1 MMNKQDYLDALQ
13 RALAGLPPDL
23 VAKTLDYYE
32 QTFIE
37 GAAAGRS
44 EQEVADDL
52 GDPKKIA
59 MTLRANT
66 HRQVFEHRKTPV
78 NLLRLL
84 VSLVGLAI
92 FNLFMVVPAAVY
104 AALLATLY
112 AVGLSFYLAGIAI
125 TASGLS
131 GANELVLDGPMRHI
145 FIQDHA
151 RRRQAV
157 ETALEQ
163 AMRGIGHALQLL
175 AARGRQLDQRHAPVF
190 RRNRCRHQ
198 AVGLHAVDDLG
209 GGGQLGHRMHR
220 DVRHAAHALLLQDG
234 QHAPG
239 REVAVHHLEHPLH
252 LVRVERVHARN
263 PVERPVGP
271 VKFVF

>member
-1 MMNKQDYLDALQ
+1 MNKQDYLDSLR

-44 EQEVADDL
+44 EHEIADDL
-52 GDPKKIA
+52 GEPKKIA
-59 MTLRANT
+59 LTLRSST
-66 HRQVFEHRKTPV
+66 HRQAFEQKKTPV

-84 VSLVGLAI
+84 VSLVGLTI

-131 GANELVLDGPMRHI
+131 GANELVLDGPLRHV
-145 FIQDHA
+145 FIHDDEGGERRETRITIGDTGIEIDHLPGPLQRDAAESEPGAPGASSRMMERAEALAGGGIRISTDMDRDA
-151 RRRQAV
+151 RTTQ
-157 ETALEQ
+157 T
-163 AMRGIGHALQLL
+163 
-175 AARGRQLDQRHAPVF
+175 VF
-190 RRNRCRHQ
+190 G
-198 AVGLHAVDDLG
+198 VGMLLG
-209 GGGQLGHRMHR
+209 GIAIFLLSLVVTRYTLIGIKRYIAMNVSLLKGH
-220 DVRHAAHALLLQDG
+220 
-234 QHAPG
+234 
-239 REVAVHHLEHPLH
+239 
-252 LVRVERVHARN
+252 
-263 PVERPVGP
+263 
-271 VKFVF
+271 

>member
-1 MMNKQDYLDALQ
+1 MMNKQDYLEALR

-44 EQEVADDL
+44 EHEIADDL

-59 MTLRANT
+59 LTLRSST
-66 HRQVFEHRKTPV
+66 HRQAFEQKKTPV

-112 AVGLSFYLAGIAI
+112 AAGLSFYLAGIAI

-131 GANELVLDGPMRHI
+131 GANELVLEGPLRHV
-145 FIQDHA
+145 FIHGDEGGEGDERRETRITIGDKGIEIDHVPGPLQREPAEAEAPGASSRMMERAEALAGGGIRISTDMDRDA
-151 RRRQAV
+151 RTTQ
-157 ETALEQ
+157 T
-163 AMRGIGHALQLL
+163 
-175 AARGRQLDQRHAPVF
+175 VF
-190 RRNRCRHQ
+190 G
-198 AVGLHAVDDLG
+198 VGMLLG
-209 GGGQLGHRMHR
+209 GIAIFLLSLVVTRYTLIGIKRYIAMNVSLLKGH
-220 DVRHAAHALLLQDG
+220 
-234 QHAPG
+234 
-239 REVAVHHLEHPLH
+239 
-252 LVRVERVHARN
+252 
-263 PVERPVGP
+263 
-271 VKFVF
+271 

>member
-1 MMNKQDYLDALQ
+1 MMNKQDYLDSLR

-44 EQEVADDL
+44 EHEIAEDL
-52 GDPKKIA
+52 GEPKKIA
-59 MTLRANT
+59 LTLRSST
-66 HRQVFEHRKTPV
+66 HRQAFEQKKTPV

-131 GANELVLDGPMRHI
+131 GANELVLDGPLRHV
-145 FIQDHA
+145 FIHDDDGGERRETRITIGDTGIEVDH
-151 RRRQAV
+151 
-157 ETALEQ
+157 L
-163 AMRGIGHALQLL
+163 
-175 AARGRQLDQRHAPVF
+175 P
-190 RRNRCRHQ
+190 
-198 AVGLHAVDDLG
+198 
-209 GGGQLGHRMHR
+209 
-220 DVRHAAHALLLQDG
+220 
-234 QHAPG
+234 
-239 REVAVHHLEHPLH
+239 
-252 LVRVERVHARN
+252 
-263 PVERPVGP
+263 GP
-271 VKFVF
+271 VKSEPEAPGASSRMMERAEALAGGGIRISTDMDRDARTTQTVFGVGMLLGGIAIFLLSLVVTRYTLIGIKRYIAMNVSLLKGH

>member
-1 MMNKQDYLDALQ
+1 MMNKQDYLEALR

-44 EQEVADDL
+44 EHEIAEDL

-59 MTLRANT
+59 LTLRSST
-66 HRQVFEHRKTPV
+66 HRQAFEQKKTPV

-131 GANELVLDGPMRHI
+131 GANELVLDGPLRHV
-145 FIQDHA
+145 FIHDDDGGDGGERRETRITIGDTGIEVDH
-151 RRRQAV
+151 
-157 ETALEQ
+157 L
-163 AMRGIGHALQLL
+163 
-175 AARGRQLDQRHAPVF
+175 P
-190 RRNRCRHQ
+190 
-198 AVGLHAVDDLG
+198 
-209 GGGQLGHRMHR
+209 
-220 DVRHAAHALLLQDG
+220 
-234 QHAPG
+234 
-239 REVAVHHLEHPLH
+239 
-252 LVRVERVHARN
+252 
-263 PVERPVGP
+263 GP
-271 VKFVF
+271 VKTEPEAPSTSSRVMERAEALAGGGIRISTDMDRDARTTQTVFGVGMLLGGIAIFLLSLVVTRYTLIGVKRYIAMNVSLLKGH

>member
-1 MMNKQDYLDALQ
+1 MNKQDYLEALR

-44 EQEVADDL
+44 EHEIADDL

-59 MTLRANT
+59 LTLRSST
-66 HRQVFEHRKTPV
+66 HRQAFEQKKTPV

-131 GANELVLDGPMRHI
+131 GANELVLDGPLRHV
-145 FIQDHA
+145 FIHDDDGGEGGERRETRITIGDTGIEVDHVPGPLQRDPAESAPEAPGASSRMMERAEALAGGGIRISTDMDRDA
-151 RRRQAV
+151 RTTQ
-157 ETALEQ
+157 T
-163 AMRGIGHALQLL
+163 
-175 AARGRQLDQRHAPVF
+175 VF
-190 RRNRCRHQ
+190 G
-198 AVGLHAVDDLG
+198 VGMLLG
-209 GGGQLGHRMHR
+209 GIAIFLLSLVVTRYTLIGIKRYIAMNASLLKGH
-220 DVRHAAHALLLQDG
+220 
-234 QHAPG
+234 
-239 REVAVHHLEHPLH
+239 
-252 LVRVERVHARN
+252 
-263 PVERPVGP
+263 
-271 VKFVF
+271 

>member
-1 MMNKQDYLDALQ
+1 MHKQDYLDALR

-44 EQEVADDL
+44 EQEIAQEL

-59 MTLRANT
+59 LTLRSNT
-66 HRQVFEHRKTPV
+66 HRQAFEQKKTPV

-131 GANELVLDGPMRHI
+131 GANELVLDGPLRHMLVHDDEGGERRETRI
-145 FIQDHA
+145 TIGDAGIEVNHVPLPTRGDADAPGASSRVMERAEALAGGGIRISTDMDRDA
-151 RRRQAV
+151 RTTQ
-157 ETALEQ
+157 T
-163 AMRGIGHALQLL
+163 
-175 AARGRQLDQRHAPVF
+175 VF
-190 RRNRCRHQ
+190 
-198 AVGLHAVDDLG
+198 GMGMLLG
-209 GGGQLGHRMHR
+209 GIAIFLLSLVVTRYTLIGIKRYIAMNISLLKGH
-220 DVRHAAHALLLQDG
+220 
-234 QHAPG
+234 
-239 REVAVHHLEHPLH
+239 
-252 LVRVERVHARN
+252 
-263 PVERPVGP
+263 
-271 VKFVF
+271 

>member
-1 MMNKQDYLDALQ
+1 MMNKQDYLDSLR

-44 EQEVADDL
+44 EHEIADDL
-52 GDPKKIA
+52 GEPKKIA
-59 MTLRANT
+59 LTLRSST
-66 HRQVFEHRKTPV
+66 HRQAFEQKKTPV

-131 GANELVLDGPMRHI
+131 GANELVLDGPLRHVFIHDDDGGEGGERRETRITIGDTGIEIDHVPGPLQREPAESEAGAPGASSRMLERAEALAGGGIRISTDMDRDARTTQTI
-145 FIQDHA
+145 F
-151 RRRQAV
+151 
-157 ETALEQ
+157 
-163 AMRGIGHALQLL
+163 G
-175 AARGRQLDQRHAPVF
+175 
-190 RRNRCRHQ
+190 
-198 AVGLHAVDDLG
+198 VGMLLG
-209 GGGQLGHRMHR
+209 GIAIFLLSLVVTRYTLIGIKRYIAMNVSLLKGH
-220 DVRHAAHALLLQDG
+220 
-234 QHAPG
+234 
-239 REVAVHHLEHPLH
+239 
-252 LVRVERVHARN
+252 
-263 PVERPVGP
+263 
-271 VKFVF
+271 

>member
-1 MMNKQDYLDALQ
+1 MMNKQDYLDALR

-44 EQEVADDL
+44 EHEIAEDL
-52 GDPKKIA
+52 GEPKKIA
-59 MTLRANT
+59 LTLRSST
-66 HRQVFEHRKTPV
+66 HRQAFEQKKTPV

-131 GANELVLDGPMRHI
+131 GANELVLDGPLRHV
-145 FIQDHA
+145 FIHDDDGGEGGERRETRITIGDTGIEIDHLPGSLQREPAEPQGPGVSSRMMERAEALAGGGIRISTDMDRDA
-151 RRRQAV
+151 RTTQ
-157 ETALEQ
+157 T
-163 AMRGIGHALQLL
+163 
-175 AARGRQLDQRHAPVF
+175 VF
-190 RRNRCRHQ
+190 G
-198 AVGLHAVDDLG
+198 VGMLLG
-209 GGGQLGHRMHR
+209 GIAIFLLSLVVTRYTLIGIKRYIAMNVSLLKGH
-220 DVRHAAHALLLQDG
+220 
-234 QHAPG
+234 
-239 REVAVHHLEHPLH
+239 
-252 LVRVERVHARN
+252 
-263 PVERPVGP
+263 
-271 VKFVF
+271 

>member
-1 MMNKQDYLDALQ
+1 MMNKQDYLDALR

-44 EQEVADDL
+44 EHEIADDL
-52 GDPKKIA
+52 GEPKKIA
-59 MTLRANT
+59 LTLRSST
-66 HRQVFEHRKTPV
+66 HRQAFEHKKTPV

-84 VSLVGLAI
+84 VSLLGLAI

-131 GANELVLDGPMRHI
+131 GANELVLDGPLRHV
-145 FIQDHA
+145 FIHDDDGEDGERRETRITIGDTGIEVDHLPGPSQREPADPGAPGASSRMMERAEALAGGGIRISTDMDRDA
-151 RRRQAV
+151 RTTQ
-157 ETALEQ
+157 T
-163 AMRGIGHALQLL
+163 
-175 AARGRQLDQRHAPVF
+175 VF
-190 RRNRCRHQ
+190 G
-198 AVGLHAVDDLG
+198 VGMLLG
-209 GGGQLGHRMHR
+209 GIAIFLLSLVVTRYTLIGIKRYIAMNVSLLKGH
-220 DVRHAAHALLLQDG
+220 
-234 QHAPG
+234 
-239 REVAVHHLEHPLH
+239 
-252 LVRVERVHARN
+252 
-263 PVERPVGP
+263 
-271 VKFVF
+271 

>member
-1 MMNKQDYLDALQ
+1 MMNKQDYLDSLR

-44 EQEVADDL
+44 EQEMADDL

-59 MTLRANT
+59 LTLRNST
-66 HRQVFEHRKTPV
+66 HRQAFEHKKTPV

-112 AVGLSFYLAGIAI
+112 ALGLSFYLAGIAI

-131 GANELVLDGPMRHI
+131 GANELVLDGPLRHV
-145 FIQDHA
+145 FIHDDDGGERRETRITIGDTGIEVDH
-151 RRRQAV
+151 
-157 ETALEQ
+157 L
-163 AMRGIGHALQLL
+163 
-175 AARGRQLDQRHAPVF
+175 P
-190 RRNRCRHQ
+190 
-198 AVGLHAVDDLG
+198 
-209 GGGQLGHRMHR
+209 
-220 DVRHAAHALLLQDG
+220 
-234 QHAPG
+234 
-239 REVAVHHLEHPLH
+239 
-252 LVRVERVHARN
+252 
-263 PVERPVGP
+263 GP
-271 VKFVF
+271 VKSEPEAPGASSRMMERAEALAGGGIRISTDMDRDARTTQTVFGVGMLLGGIAIFLLSLVVTRYTLIGIKRYIAMNVSLLKGH

>member
-1 MMNKQDYLDALQ
+1 MMNKQDYLDALR

-44 EQEVADDL
+44 EHEIAEDL

-59 MTLRANT
+59 LTLRSST
-66 HRQVFEHRKTPV
+66 HRQAFEQKKTPV

-112 AVGLSFYLAGIAI
+112 AVSLSFYLAGIAI

-131 GANELVLDGPMRHI
+131 GANELVLDGPLRHV
-145 FIQDHA
+145 FIHDDDGGEGGERRETRITIGDKGIEVDHLPGPLQPEPTESEAKTPGASSRVMERAEALAGGGIRISTDMDRDA
-151 RRRQAV
+151 RTTQ
-157 ETALEQ
+157 T
-163 AMRGIGHALQLL
+163 
-175 AARGRQLDQRHAPVF
+175 VF
-190 RRNRCRHQ
+190 G
-198 AVGLHAVDDLG
+198 VGMLLG
-209 GGGQLGHRMHR
+209 GIAIFLLSLVVTRYTLIGIKRYVAMNVSLLKGH
-220 DVRHAAHALLLQDG
+220 
-234 QHAPG
+234 
-239 REVAVHHLEHPLH
+239 
-252 LVRVERVHARN
+252 
-263 PVERPVGP
+263 
-271 VKFVF
+271 

>member
-1 MMNKQDYLDALQ
+1 MMNKQDYLDSLR

-44 EQEVADDL
+44 EHEIADDL
-52 GDPKKIA
+52 GEPKKIA
-59 MTLRANT
+59 LTLRSST
-66 HRQVFEHRKTPV
+66 HRQAFEQKKTPV

-84 VSLVGLAI
+84 VSLVGLTI

-131 GANELVLDGPMRHI
+131 GANELVLDGPLRHV
-145 FIQDHA
+145 FIHDDDGGEGGERRETRITIGDTGIEIDHVPGPLQSEPAESQRPGVSSRMMERAEALAGGGIRISTDMDRDA
-151 RRRQAV
+151 RTTQ
-157 ETALEQ
+157 T
-163 AMRGIGHALQLL
+163 
-175 AARGRQLDQRHAPVF
+175 VF
-190 RRNRCRHQ
+190 G
-198 AVGLHAVDDLG
+198 VGMLLG
-209 GGGQLGHRMHR
+209 GIAIFLLSLVVTRYTLIGIKRYIAMNVSLLKGH
-220 DVRHAAHALLLQDG
+220 
-234 QHAPG
+234 
-239 REVAVHHLEHPLH
+239 
-252 LVRVERVHARN
+252 
-263 PVERPVGP
+263 
-271 VKFVF
+271 

>member
-1 MMNKQDYLDALQ
+1 MMNKQDYLEALR

-44 EQEVADDL
+44 EHEIADDL

-59 MTLRANT
+59 LTLRSST
-66 HRQVFEHRKTPV
+66 HRQAFEQKKTPV

-104 AALLATLY
+104 AALLAALY

-131 GANELVLDGPMRHI
+131 GANELVLEGPLRHI
-145 FIQDHA
+145 FIHDDDGEGDKRRETRITIGDKGIEIDHVPGPLQREPAEAEAPGASSRMMERAEALAGGGVRISTDMDRDA
-151 RRRQAV
+151 RTTQ
-157 ETALEQ
+157 T
-163 AMRGIGHALQLL
+163 
-175 AARGRQLDQRHAPVF
+175 VF
-190 RRNRCRHQ
+190 G
-198 AVGLHAVDDLG
+198 VGMLLG
-209 GGGQLGHRMHR
+209 GIAIFLLSLVVTRYTLIGIKRYIAMNVSLLKGH
-220 DVRHAAHALLLQDG
+220 
-234 QHAPG
+234 
-239 REVAVHHLEHPLH
+239 
-252 LVRVERVHARN
+252 
-263 PVERPVGP
+263 
-271 VKFVF
+271 

>member
-1 MMNKQDYLDALQ
+1 MNKQDYLDALR

-44 EQEVADDL
+44 EHEIAEDL

-59 MTLRANT
+59 LTLRGST
-66 HRQVFEHRKTPV
+66 HRQAFEQKKTPV

-104 AALLATLY
+104 AALLAALY

-131 GANELVLDGPMRHI
+131 GANELVLDGPLRHVFMHDDDGGEGGERRETRI
-145 FIQDHA
+145 TIGDTGIEVDH
-151 RRRQAV
+151 
-157 ETALEQ
+157 L
-163 AMRGIGHALQLL
+163 
-175 AARGRQLDQRHAPVF
+175 P
-190 RRNRCRHQ
+190 
-198 AVGLHAVDDLG
+198 
-209 GGGQLGHRMHR
+209 
-220 DVRHAAHALLLQDG
+220 
-234 QHAPG
+234 
-239 REVAVHHLEHPLH
+239 
-252 LVRVERVHARN
+252 
-263 PVERPVGP
+263 GP
-271 VKFVF
+271 VKTEPEAPSASSRVMERAEALAGGGIRISTDMDRDARTTQAVFGMGMLLGGIAIFLLSLVVTRYTLIGIKRYIAMNVSLLKGH

>member
-1 MMNKQDYLDALQ
+1 MNKQDYLDALR
-13 RALAGLPPDL
+13 RALTGLPPDL

-44 EQEVADDL
+44 EHEIADDL

-59 MTLRANT
+59 LTLRSST
-66 HRQVFEHRKTPV
+66 HRQAFEQKKTPV

-131 GANELVLDGPMRHI
+131 GANELVLDGPLRHV
-145 FIQDHA
+145 FIQDDDGDE
-151 RRRQAV
+151 RR
-157 ETALEQ
+157 ETRITIGDA
-163 AMRGIGHALQLL
+163 GIE
-175 AARGRQLDQRHAPVF
+175 
-190 RRNRCRHQ
+190 
-198 AVGLHAVDDLG
+198 VD
-209 GGGQLGHRMHR
+209 
-220 DVRHAAHALLLQDG
+220 
-234 QHAPG
+234 
-239 REVAVHHLEHPLH
+239 HLP
-252 LVRVERVHARN
+252 
-263 PVERPVGP
+263 GP
-271 VKFVF
+271 VKAEPATPGASSRVMERAEALAGGGIRISTDMDRDARTTQTVFGMGMLLGGIAIFLLSLVVTRYTLIGIKRYIAMNVSLLKGH

>member
-1 MMNKQDYLDALQ
+1 MMNKQDYLDSLR

-44 EQEVADDL
+44 EHEIAEDL
-52 GDPKKIA
+52 GEPKKIA
-59 MTLRANT
+59 LTLRSST
-66 HRQVFEHRKTPV
+66 HRQAFEQKKTPV

-131 GANELVLDGPMRHI
+131 GANELVLDGPLRHV
-145 FIQDHA
+145 FIHDDDGGEGGERRETRITIGDTGIEIDHVPGSLQREPAEPQGPGVSSRMMERAEALAGGGIRISTDMDRDA
-151 RRRQAV
+151 RTTQ
-157 ETALEQ
+157 T
-163 AMRGIGHALQLL
+163 
-175 AARGRQLDQRHAPVF
+175 VF
-190 RRNRCRHQ
+190 G
-198 AVGLHAVDDLG
+198 VGMLLG
-209 GGGQLGHRMHR
+209 GIAIFLLSLVVTRYTLIGIKRYIAMNVSLLKGH
-220 DVRHAAHALLLQDG
+220 
-234 QHAPG
+234 
-239 REVAVHHLEHPLH
+239 
-252 LVRVERVHARN
+252 
-263 PVERPVGP
+263 
-271 VKFVF
+271 

>member
-1 MMNKQDYLDALQ
+1 MMNKQDYLDALR

-44 EQEVADDL
+44 EHEIADDL
-52 GDPKKIA
+52 GEPTKIA
-59 MTLRANT
+59 LTLRSST
-66 HRQVFEHRKTPV
+66 HRQAFEQKKTPV

-131 GANELVLDGPMRHI
+131 GANELVLDGPLRHV
-145 FIQDHA
+145 FIQDDEGGK
-151 RRRQAV
+151 RR
-157 ETALEQ
+157 ET
-163 AMRGIGHALQLL
+163 RISIGHTGIEIDHLPGPLQRDPAEPEPGAPGASSRMMERAEAL
-175 AARGRQLDQRHAPVF
+175 AGGGIRISTDMDRDARTTQTVF
-190 RRNRCRHQ
+190 G
-198 AVGLHAVDDLG
+198 VGMLLG
-209 GGGQLGHRMHR
+209 GIAIFLLSLVVTRYTLIGIKRYVAMNVSLLKGH
-220 DVRHAAHALLLQDG
+220 
-234 QHAPG
+234 
-239 REVAVHHLEHPLH
+239 
-252 LVRVERVHARN
+252 
-263 PVERPVGP
+263 
-271 VKFVF
+271 

>member
-1 MMNKQDYLDALQ
+1 MMNKQDYLDSLR

-44 EQEVADDL
+44 EHEIADDL
-52 GDPKKIA
+52 GEPKKIA
-59 MTLRANT
+59 LTLRSST
-66 HRQVFEHRKTPV
+66 HRQAFEQKKTPV

-131 GANELVLDGPMRHI
+131 GANELVLDGPLRHV
-145 FIQDHA
+145 FIQDDEGGERRETRITIGDTGIEIDHLPGPLQPDPAESEPGAPGASSRMMERAEALAGGGIRISTDMDRDA
-151 RRRQAV
+151 RTTQ
-157 ETALEQ
+157 T
-163 AMRGIGHALQLL
+163 
-175 AARGRQLDQRHAPVF
+175 VF
-190 RRNRCRHQ
+190 G
-198 AVGLHAVDDLG
+198 VGMLLG
-209 GGGQLGHRMHR
+209 GIAIFLLSLVVTRYTLIGIRRYVAMNVSLLKGH
-220 DVRHAAHALLLQDG
+220 
-234 QHAPG
+234 
-239 REVAVHHLEHPLH
+239 
-252 LVRVERVHARN
+252 
-263 PVERPVGP
+263 
-271 VKFVF
+271 

>member
-1 MMNKQDYLDALQ
+1 MMNKQDYLDALR

-44 EQEVADDL
+44 EHEIADDL
-52 GDPKKIA
+52 GEPKKIA
-59 MTLRANT
+59 LTLRSST
-66 HRQVFEHRKTPV
+66 HRQAFEQKKTPV

-131 GANELVLDGPMRHI
+131 GANELVLDGPLRHV
-145 FIQDHA
+145 FIQDDEGGERRETRITIGDTGIEIDHLPGPLQRDAAESEPGAPGASSRMMERAEALAGGGIRISTDMDRDA
-151 RRRQAV
+151 RTTQ
-157 ETALEQ
+157 TIF
-163 AMRGIGHALQLL
+163 G
-175 AARGRQLDQRHAPVF
+175 
-190 RRNRCRHQ
+190 
-198 AVGLHAVDDLG
+198 VGMLLG
-209 GGGQLGHRMHR
+209 GIAIFLLSLVVTRYTLIGIKRYVAMNVSLLKGH
-220 DVRHAAHALLLQDG
+220 
-234 QHAPG
+234 
-239 REVAVHHLEHPLH
+239 
-252 LVRVERVHARN
+252 
-263 PVERPVGP
+263 
-271 VKFVF
+271 

>member
-1 MMNKQDYLDALQ
+1 MMNKQDYLDALR

-44 EQEVADDL
+44 EHEIADDL

-59 MTLRANT
+59 LTLRSST
-66 HRQVFEHRKTPV
+66 HRQAFDQKKTPV

-131 GANELVLDGPMRHI
+131 GANELVLDGPLRHV
-145 FIQDHA
+145 FIQDDDGDERRETRITIGDSGIEVDHLPGPAKAEPETPGASSRVMERAEALAGGGIRISTDMDRDA
-151 RRRQAV
+151 RTTQ
-157 ETALEQ
+157 T
-163 AMRGIGHALQLL
+163 
-175 AARGRQLDQRHAPVF
+175 VF
-190 RRNRCRHQ
+190 G
-198 AVGLHAVDDLG
+198 VGMLLG
-209 GGGQLGHRMHR
+209 GIAIFLLSLVVTRYTLIGIKRYIAMNVSLLKGH
-220 DVRHAAHALLLQDG
+220 
-234 QHAPG
+234 
-239 REVAVHHLEHPLH
+239 
-252 LVRVERVHARN
+252 
-263 PVERPVGP
+263 
-271 VKFVF
+271 

>member
-1 MMNKQDYLDALQ
+1 MMNKQDYLDALR

-44 EQEVADDL
+44 EHEIAEDL
-52 GDPKKIA
+52 GEPKKIA
-59 MTLRANT
+59 LTLRNST
-66 HRQVFEHRKTPV
+66 NRQAFEQKKTPV

-84 VSLVGLAI
+84 VSLVGLTI

-131 GANELVLDGPMRHI
+131 GANELVLDGPLRHV
-145 FIQDHA
+145 FIQDDEGGERRETRITIGDTGIEIDHVPGPLQSEPAEPQGPGVSSRMMERAEALAGGGIRISTDMDRDA
-151 RRRQAV
+151 RTTQ
-157 ETALEQ
+157 T
-163 AMRGIGHALQLL
+163 
-175 AARGRQLDQRHAPVF
+175 VF
-190 RRNRCRHQ
+190 G
-198 AVGLHAVDDLG
+198 VGMLLG
-209 GGGQLGHRMHR
+209 GIAIFLLSLVVTRYTLIGIKRYIAMNVSLLKGH
-220 DVRHAAHALLLQDG
+220 
-234 QHAPG
+234 
-239 REVAVHHLEHPLH
+239 
-252 LVRVERVHARN
+252 
-263 PVERPVGP
+263 
-271 VKFVF
+271 

>member
-1 MMNKQDYLDALQ
+1 MMNKQDYLDALR

-44 EQEVADDL
+44 EHEIADDL

-59 MTLRANT
+59 LTLRSST
-66 HRQVFEHRKTPV
+66 HRQAFEQKKTPV

-131 GANELVLDGPMRHI
+131 GANELVLDGPLRHV
-145 FIQDHA
+145 FIHDDDGGEGGERRETRITIGDTGIEVDH
-151 RRRQAV
+151 V
-157 ETALEQ
+157 
-163 AMRGIGHALQLL
+163 
-175 AARGRQLDQRHAPVF
+175 P
-190 RRNRCRHQ
+190 
-198 AVGLHAVDDLG
+198 
-209 GGGQLGHRMHR
+209 
-220 DVRHAAHALLLQDG
+220 
-234 QHAPG
+234 
-239 REVAVHHLEHPLH
+239 
-252 LVRVERVHARN
+252 
-263 PVERPVGP
+263 GP
-271 VKFVF
+271 VKAESTPEAPGASSRMMERAEALAGGGIRISTDMDRDARTTQTVFGVGMLLGGIAIFLLSLVVTRYTLIGIKRYVAMNVSLLKGH

>member
-1 MMNKQDYLDALQ
+1 MMNKQDYLEALR

-44 EQEVADDL
+44 EHEIADDL

-59 MTLRANT
+59 LTLRSST
-66 HRQVFEHRKTPV
+66 HRQAFEQKKTPV

-131 GANELVLDGPMRHI
+131 GANELVLEGPLRHVFIHDGGEGDEQRETRI
-145 FIQDHA
+145 TIGDKGIEIDHVPGPLQREPAEAEAPGASSRMMERAEALAGGGIRISTDMDRDA
-151 RRRQAV
+151 RTTQ
-157 ETALEQ
+157 T
-163 AMRGIGHALQLL
+163 
-175 AARGRQLDQRHAPVF
+175 VF
-190 RRNRCRHQ
+190 G
-198 AVGLHAVDDLG
+198 VGMLLG
-209 GGGQLGHRMHR
+209 GIAIFLLSLVVTRYTLIGIKRYIAMNVSLLKGH
-220 DVRHAAHALLLQDG
+220 
-234 QHAPG
+234 
-239 REVAVHHLEHPLH
+239 
-252 LVRVERVHARN
+252 
-263 PVERPVGP
+263 
-271 VKFVF
+271 

>member
-1 MMNKQDYLDALQ
+1 MIMNKQDFLDALR

-23 VAKTLDYYE
+23 AAKTLDYYE

-44 EQEVADDL
+44 EREIADDL

-59 MTLRANT
+59 LTLRSST
-66 HRQVFEHRKTPV
+66 HRQAFEQRKTPV

-112 AVGLSFYLAGIAI
+112 AVGLSLYLAGIAI

-131 GANELVLDGPMRHI
+131 GANELVLDGPLRYMLIHDDDGGDGDDRRETRITIGDTGIEVH
-145 FIQDHA
+145 HCPA
-151 RRRQAV
+151 PPGTRRRRRRHPRASSNGLRRWPAAASASRP
-157 ETALEQ
+157 TWT
-163 AMRGIGHALQLL
+163 AMRVRRKPCL
-175 AARGRQLDQRHAPVF
+175 AWG
-190 RRNRCRHQ
+190 CCS
-198 AVGLHAVDDLG
+198 
-209 GGGQLGHRMHR
+209 
-220 DVRHAAHALLLQDG
+220 AA
-234 QHAPG
+234 
-239 REVAVHHLEHPLH
+239 
-252 LVRVERVHARN
+252 
-263 PVERPVGP
+263 
-271 VKFVF
+271 